1 MMPDTLE
8 EGDSISI
15 QSKPFCGPL
24 WKVKDVEVEDLG
36 LTAVTVVALYS
47 DDEVW
52 TLQWTDTSD
61 KAKMVQAKEHGDEQ
75 HKVVLDNIEK
85 Q

>member
-1 MMPDTLE
+1 MIPDTLE
-8 EGDSISI
+8 EGDRISI
-15 QSKPFCGPL
+15 QSKPLCGPL

-36 LTAVTVVALYS
+36 ITAVTVVALYS

-52 TLQWTDTSD
+52 TLQWTDISD
-61 KAKMVQAKEHGDEQ
+61 KAKMVQAKEHGGKQ
-75 HKVVLDNIEK
+75 YKVHLDNIDK